1 MKQKN
6 QNKHQQYLKIIG
18 EIDKVLEEILEFAET
33 GLTKQYTLKSLEKDR
48 TKIFNKLRK
57 TKEFKEENLKIIETY
72 PLKKIEEI
80 NEDDIEIAIIKK
92 YYNQGYNRNNQN
104 EEKPFKDD
112 IKEIGKIDSELEE
125 LREISFFAAEFS
137 EQTISLEDNYQT
149 KQIQKEK
156 IIKNLEK
163 QKIFSKETIQLLR
176 QAPGYLKN
184 YKSQE
189 NEQSNIEIKLIKK
202 YYMQGYE
209 ENEEYNKN
217 QKQAVKKIT
226 KNYSQKHY

>member
-1 MKQKN
+1 MKQKI
-6 QNKHQQYLKIIG
+6 QNRHKKYLKIIG
-18 EIDKVLEEILEFAET
+18 EIDKVIEEILEFTET

-57 TKEFKEENLKIIETY
+57 TKEFKDENLKIIETY
-72 PLKKIEEI
+72 PFKTLEDQK
-80 NEDDIEIAIIKK
+80 EDDIEIAIIKK
-92 YYNQGYNRNNQN
+92 YYNQGYNKNHQT
-104 EEKPFKDD
+104 EGQTFTKD

-137 EQTISLEDNYQT
+137 EQTISLENNYQT
-149 KQIQKEK
+149 KQNQKEK

-163 QKIFSKETIQLLR
+163 QKIFTKETIQILR

-184 YKSQE
+184 YKPKE
-189 NEQSNIEIKLIKK
+189 NEQPNIELKLIKK